1 MPVDAGLLVLTSK
14 ILLSLDIMWPIPKV
28 PEKSTIASLSYKRW
42 GIVLISIL
50 MVCSVFGFSL
60 WGTEAYTKIVFF
72 LLLPAF
78 FIWLCIFGAALNR
91 YEQSRSAL
99 SAWKEET
106 DRTKALWQ
114 HWSRQQLSVVGNV
127 ILTPEDKGVE
137 SLLGP
142 LSDIPAYPDKVRPL
156 SHSWGSL
163 RVLSDMIDKQ
173 LEQQYPGYRK
183 YLHTVYVLQPSGW
196 DKNNVSQIILSQWD
210 LLPEVSYSVECI
222 EKFHDNVNF
231 DGLILVLSF
240 QCWLSGIPK
249 QSSEMVSAQL
259 ISSPI
264 FSRQHA
270 VPVLAGLGRVMPMDN
285 DNIEKDLEMF
295 FEYNRIDKRDLRHVW
310 LSGIPADV
318 TSKLMQYADRYQ
330 WKLSVKH
337 PFYLID
343 FSFGPPGEMAFP
355 VSLALLVDAAQK
367 TEANQL
373 LIIQA
378 SPQSRLLCL
387 ITRKHYL

>member
-1 MPVDAGLLVLTSK
+1 MDAESLVLTSK

-72 LLLPAF
+72 LLLPEF

>member
-1 MPVDAGLLVLTSK
+1 
-14 ILLSLDIMWPIPKV
+14 MWPIPEV

-42 GIVLISIL
+42 GIVLISML
-50 MVCSVFGFSL
+50 MVCSVLGFSL
-60 WGTEAYTKIVFF
+60 WGTEAYKKIVFL

-78 FIWLCIFGAALNR
+78 FIWLCLFGAALNR
-91 YEQSRSAL
+91 YEQSRIAL

-106 DRTKALWQ
+106 DRTKAFWQ

-127 ILTPEDKGVE
+127 ILTPEEKGAA
-137 SLLGP
+137 SFLGP
-142 LSDIPAYPDKVRPL
+142 LSDIPAYPDKVRSL

-163 RVLSDMIDKQ
+163 RVLSDMIDQQ
-173 LEQQYPGYRK
+173 LEQQYPGYRQ
-183 YLHTVYVLQPSGW
+183 YLHTIYVLQPSGW
-196 DKNNVSQIILSQWD
+196 DKKSVSQIILSQWD
-210 LLPEVSYSVECI
+210 LLPEVNCSVECI
-222 EKFHDNVNF
+222 GKFHDNVNF
-231 DGLILVLSF
+231 DGLILILSF
-240 QCWLSGIPK
+240 QCWLTGIPK

-259 ISSPI
+259 ISSSF
-264 FSRQHA
+264 FSRRHA
-270 VPVLAGLGRVMPMDN
+270 VPVLAALGRVMPVEN
-285 DNIEKDLEMF
+285 DNLEKDLEML

-310 LSGIPADV
+310 LSGIPAEV
-318 TSKLMQYADRYQ
+318 TSKLMQYADRCQ
-330 WKLSVKH
+330 WKLPEKH

-343 FSFGPPGEMAFP
+343 FSFGPPGEMIFP

-387 ITRKHYL
+387 ITRKLYL

>member
-1 MPVDAGLLVLTSK
+1 MDAESLVLTSK
-14 ILLSLDIMWPIPKV
+14 ILLSLNIMWPIPKV

>member
-1 MPVDAGLLVLTSK
+1 
-14 ILLSLDIMWPIPKV
+14 MWPIPKV
-28 PEKSTIASLSYKRW
+28 PEKSTIASLSYKKW
-42 GIVLISIL
+42 AVALASIL
-50 MVCSVFGFSL
+50 IVCAVLGFSFL
-60 WGTEAYTKIVFF
+60 GAEAYREVVFR

-78 FIWLCIFGAALNR
+78 LIWLCLFGAALNR
-91 YEQSRSAL
+91 YEQSSIAR

-106 DRTKALWQ
+106 DRTEALWQ

-127 ILTPEDKGVE
+127 IITPEEKGAE

-142 LSDIPAYPDKVRPL
+142 LSDIPAYPDKIRSL
-156 SHSWGSL
+156 SLSWDSL
-163 RVLSDMIDKQ
+163 HVLSDRIDKQ

-196 DKNNVSQIILSQWD
+196 DKNHVSQTILSQWD
-210 LLPEVSYSVECI
+210 LLPEVNYSVDCI
-222 EKFHDNVNF
+222 ERFHENVDF

-240 QCWLSGIPK
+240 QCWLTGIPK

-259 ISSPI
+259 ISSSI
-264 FSRQHA
+264 FARRH
-270 VPVLAGLGRVMPMDN
+270 VIPVLAGLGRVMPVDN
-285 DNIEKDLEMF
+285 ENLEKDLDML

-310 LSGIPADV
+310 LSGIPADI
-318 TSKLMQYADRYQ
+318 TSKLMQYADRHHWQ
-330 WKLSVKH
+330 LPAKH

-378 SPQSRLLCL
+378 SPQSTLLCL
-387 ITRKHYL
+387 ITRKLYL

>member
-1 MPVDAGLLVLTSK
+1 M
-14 ILLSLDIMWPIPKV
+14 SLNIMWPIPKV

-127 ILTPEDKGVE
+127 ILTPEVNGAA
-137 SLLGP
+137 SFLGP

-183 YLHTVYVLQPSGW
+183 FLHTIYVLQPSDW
-196 DKNNVSQIILSQWD
+196 DKKNVCQTILSQWD
-210 LLPEVSYSVECI
+210 LLPEVNCSVECI
-222 EKFHDNVNF
+222 GKFHDNINF

-240 QCWLSGIPK
+240 QCWLAGVSK

-259 ISSPI
+259 LSSST

-270 VPVLAGLGRVMPMDN
+270 VPVLAGLGRVMPVDN
-285 DNIEKDLEMF
+285 ENIEKDLDML

-310 LSGIPADV
+310 LSGIPADIN
-318 TSKLMQYADRYQ
+318 SKLIQYADRCE
-330 WKLSVKH
+330 WKLPEKH
-337 PFYLID
+337 PFNFID
-343 FSFGPPGEMAFP
+343 FSFGPPGEMVFP

-387 ITRKHYL
+387 ITRKLYL

>member
-1 MPVDAGLLVLTSK
+1 M
-14 ILLSLDIMWPIPKV
+14 SLNIMWPIPKV
-28 PEKSTIASLSYKRW
+28 PEKSTIANLSYKRW
-42 GIVLISIL
+42 GIVLISMLI
-50 MVCSVFGFSL
+50 VCALLGFSL
-60 WGTEAYTKIVFF
+60 WGVDEYKKIEFF

-78 FIWLCIFGAALNR
+78 FIWLCLFGAALNR
-91 YEQSRSAL
+91 YEQSSIAL

-106 DRTKALWQ
+106 ERTKALWQ

-127 ILTPEDKGVE
+127 ILTPEDKGAE

-156 SHSWGSL
+156 SHSWGSI

-183 YLHTVYVLQPSGW
+183 YLHTVYVLQPSSW

-210 LLPEVSYSVECI
+210 LLPEVNYSVECI

-240 QCWLSGIPK
+240 QCWLTGIPK

-259 ISSPI
+259 ISSST
-264 FSRQHA
+264 FSKRHA
-270 VPVLAGLGRVMPMDN
+270 IPVLAGLGRVMHLDN
-285 DNIEKDLEMF
+285 DNLEKALEML
-295 FEYNRIDKRDLRHVW
+295 FEYNRIDKSEVRHVW
-310 LSGIPADV
+310 LSGITADI
-318 TSKLMQYADRYQ
+318 TSKLMQYAERFQ
-330 WKLSVKH
+330 WKLPEKH

-343 FSFGPPGEMAFP
+343 FSFGPPGEMTFP
-355 VSLALLVDAAQK
+355 VSLALLVDAAQN

>member
-1 MPVDAGLLVLTSK
+1 
-14 ILLSLDIMWPIPKV
+14 MWPIPEV
-28 PEKSTIASLSYKRW
+28 PEKSEISSLSYKRW
-42 GIVLISIL
+42 VVFLISIL
-50 MVCSVFGFSL
+50 MVFSVLGFSL
-60 WGTEAYTKIVFF
+60 WGAEAYKKVVLF
-72 LLLPAF
+72 LLLPVF
-78 FIWLCIFGAALNR
+78 FIWLCLLGAALNR
-91 YEQSRSAL
+91 YEQSRISH

-127 ILTPEDKGVE
+127 ILTPEDSGVE
-137 SLLGP
+137 SMLGP

-156 SHSWGSL
+156 SHSWSSL
-163 RVLSDMIDKQ
+163 QALSEMIDKQ

-183 YLHTVYVLQPSGW
+183 HLHTVYVLQPCGW
-196 DKNNVSQIILSQWD
+196 DKKNVSQIILSQWD
-210 LLPEVSYSVECI
+210 LLPEVNYSVECI
-222 EKFHDNVNF
+222 ERFHDNVNF

-240 QCWLSGIPK
+240 QCWLTGIPNK
-249 QSSEMVSAQL
+249 SSEMVSAQL
-259 ISSPI
+259 ISSSV
-264 FSRQHA
+264 FSRRHA
-270 VPVLAGLGRVMPMDN
+270 VPVLAGLGRVMPLDS
-285 DNIEKDLEMF
+285 DNIEKDLEML
-295 FEYNRIDKRDLRHVW
+295 FEYNRIDKCDLRHVW
-310 LSGIPADV
+310 LSGVPADIN
-318 TSKLMQYADRYQ
+318 SKLMQYADRYQ
-330 WKLSVKH
+330 WELPEKH

-373 LIIQA
+373 LIIQV

>member
-1 MPVDAGLLVLTSK
+1 MSFN
-14 ILLSLDIMWPIPKV
+14 IMWPIPKV

-127 ILTPEDKGVE
+127 ILTPEEKGVA

-142 LSDIPAYPDKVRPL
+142 LSDIPAYPDKIRPL
-156 SHSWGSL
+156 SHSWDSL

-183 YLHTVYVLQPSGW
+183 YLHTIYVLQPSRC
-196 DKNNVSQIILSQWD
+196 DKKNVSQIILSQWD
-210 LLPEVSYSVECI
+210 LLPEVNCSVECI
-222 EKFHDNVNF
+222 RKFHDNVNF

-240 QCWLSGIPK
+240 QCWLPGIPK

-259 ISSPI
+259 ISSSI
-264 FSRQHA
+264 FSSRHA
-270 VPVLAGLGRVMPMDN
+270 IPVLAGLGRIMPVEN
-285 DNIEKDLEMF
+285 DNPEKDLEML

-310 LSGIPADV
+310 LSGLPAEI

-330 WKLSVKH
+330 WILPTKR
-337 PFYLID
+337 PFHLID
-343 FSFGPPGEMAFP
+343 FSFGPPGEMALP
-355 VSLALLVDAAQK
+355 VSLALLVDAAKK

-387 ITRKHYL
+387 ITRKLYL

>member
-1 MPVDAGLLVLTSK
+1 
-14 ILLSLDIMWPIPKV
+14 MWPIPKI
-28 PEKSTIASLSYKRW
+28 PEESTIPSLSYKRW
-42 GIVLISIL
+42 GVALISMLIA
-50 MVCSVFGFSL
+50 CSVLGFSL
-60 WGTEAYTKIVFF
+60 WGGEAYKKVVF
-72 LLLPAF
+72 LLLFPAF
-78 FIWLCIFGAALNR
+78 FIWLCLFGAVLNR
-91 YEQSRSAL
+91 YEQSSIAL
-99 SAWKEET
+99 FAWKEET
-106 DRTKALWQ
+106 NRTKALWQ

-127 ILTPEDKGVE
+127 ILTPEEKGAE
-137 SLLGP
+137 SFLGP
-142 LSDIPAYPDKVRPL
+142 LSDIPAYPDKVRSL
-156 SHSWGSL
+156 SHSWGTL

-183 YLHTVYVLQPSGW
+183 YLHTIYVLQPSGW

-210 LLPEVSYSVECI
+210 LLPEVNYSVECI
-222 EKFHDNVNF
+222 EKFHDKVNF

-240 QCWLSGIPK
+240 QCWLTGIPK

-259 ISSPI
+259 ISSPM
-264 FSRQHA
+264 FSSRHA
-270 VPVLAGLGRVMPMDN
+270 VPVLAGLGRVMPLDN
-285 DNIEKDLEMF
+285 GNLEKDLEML

-310 LSGIPADV
+310 LSGIPTEI

-330 WKLSVKH
+330 WKLPAKH

-378 SPQSRLLCL
+378 SPHSRLLCL
-387 ITRKHYL
+387 ITRKLYL

>member
-1 MPVDAGLLVLTSK
+1 
-14 ILLSLDIMWPIPKV
+14 MWPIPKV
-28 PEKSTIASLSYKRW
+28 PEKITVTSFSYKRW
-42 GIVLISIL
+42 GIVLISVL
-50 MVCSVFGFSL
+50 MVCAVLGFSL
-60 WGTEAYTKIVFF
+60 WGTETYRKIVFF

-78 FIWLCIFGAALNR
+78 FLWLCLFGAALNR
-91 YEQSRSAL
+91 YEQSNIAL
-99 SAWKEET
+99 FAWQEET
-106 DRTKALWQ
+106 NRTKELWQ

-127 ILTPEDKGVE
+127 ILTPEEKGVE

-142 LSDIPAYPDKVRPL
+142 LSDIPAYPDKFRSL

-183 YLHTVYVLQPSGW
+183 YLHTVYVLQPSGF

-210 LLPEVSYSVECI
+210 LLPEFNNSVEFI
-222 EKFHDNVNF
+222 EKLHDNVNF

-240 QCWLSGIPK
+240 QCWLTGIPK

-259 ISSPI
+259 ISSSF
-264 FSRQHA
+264 FSRGHA
-270 VPVLAGLGRVMPMDN
+270 VPVLAGLGRVMPLDDDN
-285 DNIEKDLEMF
+285 LEKDLEML
-295 FEYNRIDKRDLRHVW
+295 FEYNRIDKRDLRYVW
-310 LSGIPADV
+310 ISGIPADI
-318 TSKLMQYADRYQ
+318 TSKLMQYAERYQ
-330 WKLSVKH
+330 WKLPEKH
-337 PFYLID
+337 PFYSID

>member
-1 MPVDAGLLVLTSK
+1 MDAESLVLTSK
-14 ILLSLDIMWPIPKV
+14 ILLSLNIMWPIPKV

-72 LLLPAF
+72 LLLPEF